1 MKALAVLI
9 LCYVMIVMIGKFIQ
23 RPNFLGYLFVAVMT
37 AAQVA
42 FMLFYMYTMEVPT
55 P

>member
-9 LCYVMIVMIGKFIQ
+9 LCYLLVVMAGKVVD
-23 RPNFLGYLFVAVMT
+23 RPNFLGYLFVAVLT
-37 AAQVA
+37 IIQVA
-42 FMLFYMYTMEVPT
+42 FMLYYLFTMEVPE